1 MIKPTDDTNPAL
13 RAGHEPAQD
22 SVAVDLPADVIAVG
36 RPRLADLTTV
46 RVEYQGPAH
55 DSQWWT
61 AVWAGFLARYSL
73 ARTVVLAGDG
83 GWHVIGVEPGI
94 TVGELLARCGAL
106 SPAALSSRTPVPD
119 HGPGVIASIAAPRGG
134 FGGARDIGVD
144 VDGDAVVLVA
154 DSRRWRPG
162 TVQRLARQLGHFAG
176 QADRDEALPVTAL
189 DLLTDGDRRLVLA
202 DWNATDAAWP
212 EGGYL
217 DLIGEQVRVRPDA
230 CAIASG
236 ASTIT
241 FAEFGRLTNQIAHR
255 LRRAGVADGDF
266 VGLFCPRGSDYVTG
280 AIGIMKAGAAI
291 VALDPVN
298 PDPRIAFMLADCS
311 PKAVLTTG
319 SLRDRLPGSATT
331 IDIGD
336 VLNEPADPVI
346 SQIGPDGISHL
357 IYTSGS
363 TGEPKAVL
371 ERRAAI
377 DNLVHWTRRA
387 YDARPGDRA
396 SWLSTPGF
404 AVQIME
410 WMPYLALG
418 VTVCIPEL
426 TEAQS
431 PELIRDW
438 LVKERVTHTML
449 VAALA
454 EPAWSLR
461 WPEDSALRIM
471 VTTAER
477 VHSWPPEGTPFRVV
491 MTYGTTETTN
501 ALTCLDLGA
510 GIDFTTEATPADVR
524 ASRQVPVGRPIANV
538 RAFIVD
544 ERDRPV
550 PPGVVGRLLIS
561 GAGLS
566 AGYYRRADLTAAKF
580 CPNPI
585 AGQDGLVYATG
596 DLARYRGDGAI
607 ELLGRDDAQV
617 KIRGFRVELGEVEA
631 AVAANPAV
639 REAVVVAHRPSPRDV
654 WLVAYV
660 TTRDPGQD
668 PSALRAELSAVLPYY
683 MVPGVV
689 VRLEKIPRLANGKAD
704 LRALPDP
711 AGALRESQRAE
722 FAVANTEIEV
732 MMARLWSEL
741 FPGAVIGVHDNFFD
755 LGGHSLLAFRLLAG
769 VQQECGVDLGM
780 TDLYEHPTA
789 QELSELVMARHS
801 GSGGFADLPA
811 IEPDPSARFEPFPLT
826 IGQQS
831 QWIGRGN
838 LVEWGGVGCHGY
850 FEWESEDLDIGRF
863 ARAWRALVER
873 HDALRTRFLRNGT
886 QQVMTE
892 VPAIGIPV
900 ADLRSASAE
909 TVARRLLE
917 IRGELAHTVMAADAW
932 PLFDIRL
939 SLLPSLQGR
948 RVRIHLALDFL
959 VADAW
964 SYYQVLVPDLCAL
977 YDSPDEEL
985 EPLDLTFRDYALAVT
1000 RRLPD
1005 SELYHRSR
1013 RYWMDRLPSLPSAP
1027 RLPERPA
1034 AQASLEVR
1042 FDRCS
1047 DLVSAA
1053 DWGRFTALATRSGV
1067 TPSAALAAAYAE
1079 ILRSW
1084 SREPSFCLNFPLFN
1098 RLPLHPQ
1105 VPRLIGHTTTT
1116 LLLAVDGSGVTF
1128 ADRAQALQKQLWTDL
1143 EHRHFSGVEVL
1154 RELTRLRGT
1163 LVPAMPVIMTSRV
1176 SYPAAEE
1183 QTPIGAAVYAISQTP
1198 QVTLDFQVSEAAG
1211 GLRYNWDFL
1220 PAVFPDGLIGEM
1232 FAAFR
1237 DLLARLTTAEG
1248 WATTRFGYGLYGG
1261 LSCTAK
1267 WLCDQVDASDTH
1279 AVQAWERYWNSVR
1292 STGRGGDVLWDAD
1305 SAAELRWCLEQA
1317 KRFMNPALPVVDL
1330 GCGNGRYSRALA
1342 RHFSRVIGVD
1352 VSASAIEH
1360 ARAESAGTANLSFA
1374 VLDGSSPE
1382 ALAAA
1387 GAELGPVNVFVRA
1400 VLHVLDDAGRGGVAS
1415 AISALVRDQGAVLIM
1430 EPDYARHSFG
1440 YVGCAHGRGRASELV
1455 RPLEAAGVSDSTRFA
1470 TQELARYFPSSIWER
1485 LTSEAITMHVADPES
1500 DQAILEIPGFY
1511 AAIARHGT
1519 KRARLPAAGC

>member
-1 MIKPTDDTNPAL
+1 MIKPTGDTNPGL
-13 RAGHEPAQD
+13 QTGHEPAPD
-22 SVAVDLPADVIAVG
+22 GVAVDLPADVVAVG
-36 RPRLADLTTV
+36 RPSPADLTTV
-46 RVEYQGPAH
+46 TVEYQGPAH

-61 AVWAGFLARYSL
+61 AVWAGFLARYSS
-73 ARTVVLAGDG
+73 AGSVVLAGDG
-83 GWHVIGVEPGI
+83 GWYVIGVEPGI
-94 TVGELLARCGAL
+94 TVGELLTRCGGV
-106 SPAALSSRTPVPD
+106 SPVALSSRTPVPD

-134 FGGARDIGVD
+134 FRGARDIGVD
-144 VDGDAVVLVA
+144 VDGDTIMLVA

-162 TVQRLARQLGHFAG
+162 TMQRLARQLGHFAD
-176 QADRDEALPVTAL
+176 QADRDQALPITTL
-189 DLLTDGDRRLVLA
+189 DLLTGDDRRLVVG

-217 DLIGEQVRVRPDA
+217 DLIADQVRIRPGS
-230 CAIASG
+230 CAVAHG
-236 ASTIT
+236 GRTIT

-311 PKAVLTTG
+311 PRAVLSTG
-319 SLRDRLPGSATT
+319 SLCDRLPGGTT
-331 IDIGD
+331 VIDIGD
-336 VLNEPADPVI
+336 VRNEPADPVI
-346 SQIGPDGISHL
+346 SQTGPDAISHL

-363 TGEPKAVL
+363 TGKPKAVL

-387 YDARPGDRA
+387 YDAHPGDRA

-426 TEAQS
+426 AETQS

-438 LVKERVTHTML
+438 LVSERVTHTML

-454 EPAWSLR
+454 EPAWSLP

-510 GIDFTTEATPADVR
+510 GIDFTTEATPADIR

-544 ERDRPV
+544 ERDCPV

-566 AGYYRRADLTAAKF
+566 AGYYRRDDLTAARF
-580 CPNPI
+580 YPNRI
-585 AGQDGLVYATG
+585 AGQDGLVYETG
-596 DLARYRGDGAI
+596 DLARYRSDGAI
-607 ELLGRDDAQV
+607 ELLGRDDSQV
-617 KIRGFRVELGEVEA
+617 KVRGFRVELGEVEA

-639 REAVVVAHRPSPRDV
+639 RETVVVAHRPSPQDM

-660 TTRDPGQD
+660 TTTDPDQD
-668 PSALRAELSAVLPYY
+668 PSELRAELSAVLPYY

-689 VRLEKIPRLANGKAD
+689 VRMEKIPRLANGKAD

-711 AGALRESQRAE
+711 AGALRDGQRVE
-722 FAVANTEIEV
+722 FAVANTELEV
-732 MMARLWSEL
+732 VMARLWSEL
-741 FPGAVIGVHDNFFD
+741 FPDAVIGVHDNFFD
-755 LGGHSLLAFRLLAG
+755 LGGHSLLAFQLLAR
-769 VQQECGVDLGM
+769 VRQQCGVELSM
-780 TDLYEHPTA
+780 TDLAEHPTA
-789 QELSELVMARHS
+789 RELSELVMARQS

-826 IGQQS
+826 VGQQS
-831 QWIGRGN
+831 QWIGRGSHIE
-838 LVEWGGVGCHGY
+838 LGDVGCHGY
-850 FEWESEDLDIGRF
+850 FEWESDDLDIDRF
-863 ARAWRALVER
+863 ARAWRALVEH

-886 QQVMTE
+886 QQVMVE
-892 VPAIGIPV
+892 VPAFDIPV
-900 ADLRSASAE
+900 TDLRSASAE
-909 TVARRLLE
+909 SVARRLLE
-917 IRGELAHTVMAADAW
+917 IREELAHTVMAADDW

-939 SLLPSLQGR
+939 SLLPGTQGR

-964 SYYQVLVPDLCAL
+964 SYFQVLIPDLCTL
-977 YDSPDEEL
+977 YDNPDDEL

-1000 RRLPD
+1000 GRLPS
-1005 SELYHRSR
+1005 SELYRRSR
-1013 RYWMDRLPSLPSAP
+1013 RYWINRLQSLPSAP
-1027 RLPERPA
+1027 RLPGRPA
-1034 AQASLEVR
+1034 AQPPLEVR

-1047 DLVSAA
+1047 DRLGAA
-1053 DWGRFTALATRSGV
+1053 DWARFTALATRFGV

-1079 ILRSW
+1079 VLRSW

-1116 LLLAVDGSGVTF
+1116 LLLAIDGSGATF
-1128 ADRAQALQKQLWTDL
+1128 ADRAQVLQKQLWTDL
-1143 EHRHFSGVEVL
+1143 ENRYFSGVEVL

-1163 LVPAMPVIMTSRV
+1163 LVPAMPVIMTSLV
-1176 SYPAAEE
+1176 GYPPAGK
-1183 QTPIGAAVYAISQTP
+1183 QTPIGSAVYAISQTP
-1198 QVTLDFQVSEAAG
+1198 QVSLDFQVSEAAG
-1211 GLRYNWDFL
+1211 GLSFNWDFL

-1237 DLLARLTTAEG
+1237 DLLTRLATAEG

-1261 LSCTAK
+1261 LSCTSGRH
-1267 WLCDQVDASDTH
+1267 DGQDDASNRS
-1279 AVQAWERYWNSVR
+1279 AGEAWERYWKSVR
-1292 STGRGGDVLWDAD
+1292 LTGRGGDVLWDAD
-1305 SAAELRWCLEQA
+1305 SAGELRWCVEQA
-1317 KRFMNPALPVVDL
+1317 ERFMDPALPVVDL

-1342 RHFSRVIGVD
+1342 SHFPRVIGID
-1352 VSASAIEH
+1352 VSASAIGR
-1360 ARAESAGTANLSFA
+1360 ARAESEGTANLSFA

-1382 ALAAA
+1382 ALAAV

-1400 VLHVLDDAGRGGVAS
+1400 VLHVLGDAGRGGVAS
-1415 AISALVRDQGAVLIM
+1415 AISALVRARGAALIM
-1430 EPDYARHSFG
+1430 EPDYARNSFG
-1440 YVGCAHGRGRASELV
+1440 YVGFGDDSRGRASELV
-1455 RPLEAAGVSDSTRFA
+1455 RPLEAAGVCHSTRFG
-1470 TQELARYFPSSIWER
+1470 TQELARYFPSSIWEH
-1485 LTSEAITMHVADPES
+1485 LASEAITLHVADPES
-1500 DQAILEIPGFY
+1500 DQATLEVPGFY
-1511 AAIARHGT
+1511 AAIAKHGAT
-1519 KRARLPAAGC
+1519 